1 MNKQDFLAML
11 QKGLSHLTE
20 EEREGRLSFYSE
32 MIDDRVEEGLTEEEA
47 VAEIGSIDSVIAQT
61 YTEAEPAP
69 EKTVEVSNKRRM
81 KAWEIALLILGSP
94 VWVPLL
100 IAAIAVM
107 LSLYA
112 VLWSL
117 VISLW
122 AVFASVA
129 ACVIGGLA
137 GGTIIALSGNVTT
150 GIALIGAGIACAGL
164 SIFLFFGCLFA
175 TKGSVWLTKAP
186 MIGLVKGNGRKGELQ
201 K

>member
-1 MNKQDFLAML
+1 MNKQDFLAKL

-81 KAWEIALLILGSP
+81 KAWEIVLLILGSP

-100 IAAIAVM
+100 IVVIAIM

-137 GGTIIALSGNVTT
+137 GGAIIAISGNITT
-150 GIALIGAGIACAGL
+150 GIALIGAGVACVGL
-164 SIFLFFGCLFA
+164 SIFLFFGSVWA
-175 TKGSVWLTKAP
+175 TKGSFWLTKMPIVATSKR
-186 MIGLVKGNGRKGELQ
+186 LGRKGESQ

>member
-1 MNKQDFLAML
+1 MNKQDFLAKL

-20 EEREGRLSFYSE
+20 EEREGRLSFYGE

-69 EKTVEVSNKRRM
+69 EKTAEVSNKRRM
-81 KAWEIALLILGSP
+81 KAWEIVLLILGSP

-137 GGTIIALSGNVTT
+137 GGTIIAISGNVTT

>member
-1 MNKQDFLAML
+1 MNKQDFLAKL

-81 KAWEIALLILGSP
+81 KAWEIVLLILGSP

-100 IAAIAVM
+100 IAAIAIM

-122 AVFASVA
+122 AIFASVA

-137 GGTIIALSGNVTT
+137 GGAIIAISGNVTT

>member
-1 MNKQDFLAML
+1 MNKQDFLAKL

-47 VAEIGSIDSVIAQT
+47 VAEIGSIDSVIVQT

-81 KAWEIALLILGSP
+81 KAWEIVLIILGSP
-94 VWVPLL
+94 LWVPLL
-100 IAAIAVM
+100 IAAIAIM

-137 GGTIIALSGNVTT
+137 GGTIIAISGNVTT